1 MNEFSPK
8 FFVPAECN
16 IELNLFQ
23 MNTKSV
29 YNCSAPPRVS
39 RHLPLALPEVVF
51 YDSEDEI
58 GRLEGIPG
66 KLRIPEVLYPHSH
79 FTYSPGNLFGTLN
92 RS

>member
-23 MNTKSV
+23 MNTKSA
-29 YNCSAPPRVS
+29 YNCSAAPRVS
-39 RHLPLALPEVVF
+39 WHLPLALPEVV
-51 YDSEDEI
+51 YSEDEI
-58 GRLEGIPG
+58 GRLEGIPD
-66 KLRIPEVLYPHSH
+66 KLRIPEVLYPHNH